1 MLTIFRCWQYS
12 YNLATENIVVVFF
25 FLLEIMKSIVERFD
39 RVHES
44 IVQWFRLFNR
54 PLNFDGMPVFLFQ
67 RTRMLI
73 L

>member
-25 FLLEIMKSIVERFD
+25 LSEIMKSIVERFD

-44 IVQWFRLFNR
+44 IVQ
-54 PLNFDGMPVFLFQ
+54 
-67 RTRMLI
+67 
-73 L
+73 